1 MKKTLIGLGLVVV
14 IGAVL
19 FVSLSGSHE
28 SGVGVDVQPAS
39 KMTISRL
46 VKASGEIEPTKQV
59 QISAK
64 VGGEIVDLPVVEGQ
78 MVKKGQVLAQ
88 IERDIYKAA
97 RDQAKAALQQA
108 QIGVQR
114 AQASLADA
122 DRNLRLISELYKG
135 QHVSQNDY
143 DQAVYK
149 DDLAKVDLA
158 SQQQAVQ
165 QQRYALD
172 RAQENLAQTTIE
184 APMAGKIVR
193 LDVEQGESVV
203 PGTMNL
209 PGSKMMT
216 IADMS
221 RLEAQVDVNEI
232 DIPEVKVGQL
242 THVHVD
248 ALGDKVIDGHVI
260 DIASSGD
267 KDATG
272 VVRFKV
278 KIALDHPNPALR
290 PAMTAKVDI
299 VTAVHRDVVAV
310 PIQAVVKRTLDK
322 NGKEV
327 SSANAGAAADT
338 NVVYLAK
345 GGKAVLEKVTTGIS
359 DELHV
364 EVKKGLAVDAPVIVG
379 PYKTLKAMRS
389 GEALHVAKTNKPIP
403 PKPEAVAKSHVV
415 KVEAN

>member
-1 MKKTLIGLGLVVV
+1 MKKILIGVGLVVV
-14 IGAVL
+14 IGGVVAA
-19 FVSLSGSHE
+19 SLAGSHK
-28 SGVGVDVQPAS
+28 SGVAVDVQPAG

-46 VKASGEIEPTKQV
+46 VKASGEIEPTKKV
-59 QISAK
+59 EISAK

-88 IERDIYKAA
+88 IERDTYKAA
-97 RDQAKAALQQA
+97 RDQARAALQQA

-114 AQASLADA
+114 AQATLADA
-122 DRNLRLISELYKG
+122 NRNLRLMTQLYKG
-135 QHVSQNDY
+135 QHVSQNEY
-143 DQAVYK
+143 DQAK
-149 DDLAKVDLA
+149 LKADLATVDVE
-158 SQQQAVQ
+158 SQKQAVQ

-172 RAQENLAQTTIE
+172 RAQESLQQTTIA

-209 PGSKMMT
+209 PGSKMMVV
-216 IADMS
+216 ADMS

-232 DIPEVKVGQL
+232 DVPEVKLGQL

-248 ALGDKVIDGHVI
+248 ALADQTLEGHVI

-267 KDATG
+267 KDASG

-278 KIALDHPNPALR
+278 KIALDHPNPALK

-299 VTAVHRDVVAV
+299 VTAVHQDVIAV

-322 NGKEV
+322 QGKEMA
-327 SSANAGAAADT
+327 SDSAGASKDT
-338 NVVYLAK
+338 DVIYLAEQ
-345 GGKAVLEKVTTGIS
+345 GKAALTKVKTGIS

-364 EVKKGLAVDAPVIVG
+364 EVVSGLKVGDPVIVG
-379 PYKTLKAMRS
+379 PYRTLKALRA
-389 GEALHVAKTNKPIP
+389 GHEIHVEKTTKQAGA
-403 PKPEAVAKSHVV
+403 KPEAVAKAGGV
-415 KVEAN
+415 KVEAH